1 LSSAARSLHEFF
13 IDIFLLKSEHDFVW
27 KSRKLAL

>member
-1 LSSAARSLHEFF
+1 LHEFF